1 MEEEASSVV
10 KYTEEVTRRL
20 LFLKKLDGYPV
31 IRDLVSHVLAISS
44 DPSFVRSKNLL

>member
-31 IRDLVSHVLAISS
+31 IRDLVSHVTISS
-44 DPSFVRSKNLL
+44 GFMFSFEFCDS